1 MAWIP
6 FYSVFLLIHI
16 FLLVFLLG
24 KIALMQKYSFWY
36 GICIEAFDTRF
47 IYYSKWCHLFI
58 FFSISLSS
66 LYIPLVCVWLLH
78 LNKLIIRLNT
88 SSITVL
94 MIQMLLPVIYSLF
107 IVNQISTS
115 SAGPISNENKV
126 NDMYKFI
133 TVMLQ
138 KKITLR
144 NHH

>member
-1 MAWIP
+1 MNSFLFCILTHSHFSSRFLTGKNCFDAKKFVLIWNLHR
-6 FYSVFLLIHI
+6 SVRHALYLL
-16 FLLVFLLG
+16 F
-24 KIALMQKYSFWY
+24 KMMQFVYFP
-36 GICIEAFDTRF
+36 
-47 IYYSKWCHLFI
+47 L
-58 FFSISLSS
+58 SLSS

-78 LNKLIIRLNT
+78 FNKLIIRLNT
-88 SSITVL
+88 SLITVL
-94 MIQMLLPVIYSLF
+94 MIQMLLPVIYYLF

-133 TVMLQ
+133 TLMLQ

>member
-1 MAWIP
+1 MNSFLFCILTHSYFSSRLLTEKNYYDAKKFVLIWNL
-6 FYSVFLLIHI
+6 YRSVRHALYLL
-16 FLLVFLLG
+16 FKMTQFVYFPL
-24 KIALMQKYSFWY
+24 
-36 GICIEAFDTRF
+36 
-47 IYYSKWCHLFI
+47 
-58 FFSISLSS
+58 SLSS

-94 MIQMLLPVIYSLF
+94 MIQMLLPVIYYLF

-133 TVMLQ
+133 TLMLQ